1 MTGQRILIV
10 DDEESVL
17 TVLRDSLGKRS
28 DFRQITTAT
37 DGSSALEYLRK
48 DSFDLVITDYRMAGM
63 NGLEL
68 LEAVRSIQPKARVIL
83 MTAYGSDELEAEAHR
98 RQAYRY
104 LAKPLEIGTFR
115 RVVEEAL
122 ADIAISRPGILILS
136 DARYREVLHLLES
149 LRGSIGARCVFLA
162 DAAGHVIASA
172 GDVEGLSLEQI
183 ASLMGGGIATI
194 SECGRSCGDEAVSVN
209 LAYHKGE
216 NYCLYATNVGER
228 LLMIMVIR
236 NAAYASRIGSV
247 WYYAQQAADAMGHTL
262 GEGDFA
268 SPQPDAAPASEGELE
283 RQLDGL
289 FPSGEEPEPAE
300 IEAGSMPAEMA
311 SAAASHLMTFEDAVR
326 AGILPSR
333 GSSSRA
339 EPSGGGPAEGKADQK
354 QAASGAGR

>member
-1 MTGQRILIV
+1 
-10 DDEESVL
+10 
-17 TVLRDSLGKRS
+17 
-28 DFRQITTAT
+28 
-37 DGSSALEYLRK
+37 LRK
-48 DSFDLVITDYRMAGM
+48 ESFDLVITDYRMAGM

-83 MTAYGSDELEAEAHR
+83 MTAYGSDELEAESHR

-136 DARYREVLHLLES
+136 DDRYREALRLLDS

-162 DAAGHVIASA
+162 DAAGHVIAHA
-172 GDVEGLSLEQI
+172 GDIEGLSLEQI

-194 SECGRSCGDEAVSVN
+194 SECGRSCGDDAVSVN

-228 LLMIMVIR
+228 LLMVMVIR
-236 NAAYASRIGSV
+236 NATYASRIGSV
-247 WYYAQQAADAMGHTL
+247 WYYAQQAVDTMGHTL

-268 SPQPDAAPASEGELE
+268 TPQPDAAPASEGELE
-283 RQLDGL
+283 RQLEGL
-289 FPSGEEPEPAE
+289 FPSGDEPPNVEV
-300 IEAGSMPAEMA
+300 EAGPIPDGMA
-311 SAAASHLMTFEDAVR
+311 AAAASPLMTFEDAVR

-339 EPSGGGPAEGKADQK
+339 ASRSGGQAQGAADQT
-354 QAASGAGR
+354 QAAKGAGR